1 MGLWRLQRR
10 LEGLEN
16 GGHMLYHH
24 NVFTTTPSP
33 MRVPRS
39 KTTNGTWRSSVCVL
53 FLVISPLQSNKWN
66 LEKRPSHIA
75 TQKQLMEPC
84 QAAFST
90 FASHIAGG
98 FVSHRKSSQFQLVKD
113 KQSSA
118 PPRLSSFSQLQWLGK
133 GRKILINRFQD
144 SSSRLIEKT
153 RPSVRQ
159 SIDVGLLY
167 RVAGDVG
174 ASPDASCVNHNPES
188 AAAAAAAAQREV
200 KQKGSLKK

>member
-1 MGLWRLQRR
+1 MGVSKRALKWDMIGMWVHLRDLEESWKGLNGSLKAAAEVV

-66 LEKRPSHIA
+66 LEKRPLHIA
-75 TQKQLMEPC
+75 TQKQLMEPW
-84 QAAFST
+84 QAEFSN
-90 FASHIAGG
+90 FASHIAGC

-118 PPRLSSFSQLQWLGK
+118 TPRLSSFSQLQWLGK
-133 GRKILINRFQD
+133 GRKIINRFQD
-144 SSSRLIEKT
+144 SSSRLIKKT
-153 RPSVRQ
+153 RPSVCQ
-159 SIDVGLLY
+159 SIDVGLL
-167 RVAGDVG
+167 
-174 ASPDASCVNHNPES
+174 
-188 AAAAAAAAQREV
+188 
-200 KQKGSLKK
+200 L